1 MPESRT
7 SEMWERARAR
17 VGTTIKGKYRIEE
30 VIGVGGMASVYRA
43 THRNQA
49 KFAIKVLFPELSF
62 REDIRNRFLREGYAA
77 NTVDHPGVVL
87 VVDDDVAED
96 GAAFLVMELLR
107 GRAVE
112 AVCAEHQRLPVL
124 AAVAILD
131 QLLDVLDAAHRKG
144 IIHRDIKPA
153 NLFLTDDGTVKVL
166 DFGIAR
172 VKDAM
177 ASNAQGTSTG
187 VLLGTPA
194 FMAPEQARAISSEI
208 DSQTDV
214 WAAGATLFTMIAG
227 KLVHEGESAAMLL
240 IKTATEPARSL
251 SSVIDAPAAI
261 AAVVDRALMF
271 DKRARWPSALAA
283 RDALRAACQATFGV
297 LPSREVLRELM
308 VTSKPARFVEQQT
321 VAVATAPYHP
331 PLVGGT
337 TAQPVSNR
345 GVAAVQPSRKR
356 RLPLWPIAIA
366 VAATGGIAFG
376 VRGRFMKNIPPSVV
390 VANASPSIAPL
401 QVTSAPSESAET
413 RPMLSVATS
422 VETSTSVA
430 STSVAS
436 TSSALPTTT
445 PSKFVTPVVVARAAP
460 SASASASAETT
471 PARPFDRASAVT
483 AFKRAA
489 AGVGGCR
496 SSDAPNVIP
505 SFPVDVTVTFA
516 PAGNA
521 TSIDVAPPVGGT
533 TLGQCVVRALRFVS
547 VPPFDGPP
555 VNVSKRFAFE

>member
-1 MPESRT
+1 
-7 SEMWERARAR
+7 
-17 VGTTIKGKYRIEE
+17 
-30 VIGVGGMASVYRA
+30 MASVYRA

-49 KFAIKVLFPELSF
+49 KFAIKMLFPELSF
-62 REDIRNRFLREGYAA
+62 REDIRSRFLREGYAA
-77 NTVDHPGVVL
+77 NSVDHPGVVL

-112 AVCAEHQRLPVL
+112 TVCAEHRRRLPIL
-124 AAVAILD
+124 AAVAIAD
-131 QLLDVLDAAHRKG
+131 QLLDVLEAAHRKG

-153 NLFLTDDGTVKVL
+153 NLFLTEEGAVKVL

-208 DSQTDV
+208 DAPTDV
-214 WAAGATLFTMIAG
+214 WAAGATLFTLISG
-227 KLVHEGESAAMLL
+227 ELVHAGESAAMLL

-251 SSVIDAPAAI
+251 SSVIDVPAPI

-271 DKRARWPSALAA
+271 DKRARWPSAAAA
-283 RDALRAACQATFGV
+283 REALRAACRTTFGT
-297 LPSREVLRELM
+297 LPSRDVLRELM
-308 VTSKPARFVEQQT
+308 VTGKAPSFVQQHT

-345 GVAAVQPSRKR
+345 GVVSSQPIPKR
-356 RLPLWPIAIA
+356 RVPLWPIVFAVVALGAI
-366 VAATGGIAFG
+366 VIAFG
-376 VRGRFMKNIPPSVV
+376 VRARFKTSTHVV
-390 VANASPSIAPL
+390 VDKPAPSLAPPMQPTSATSESTDTHPMPTVASIEASPSSAASATAP
-401 QVTSAPSESAET
+401 
-413 RPMLSVATS
+413 
-422 VETSTSVA
+422 A
-430 STSVAS
+430 SKTA
-436 TSSALPTTT
+436 
-445 PSKFVTPVVVARAAP
+445 VTPIVAKAAP
-460 SASASASAETT
+460 SASASASASVE
-471 PARPFDRASAVT
+471 ALGRPFDRDAAVT
-483 AFKRAA
+483 AFKRSA
-489 AGVGGCR
+489 AGVGACR
-496 SSDAPNVIP
+496 SPDAPNVIP
-505 SFPVDVTVTFA
+505 RLPVEVKITFA

-521 TSIDVAPPVGGT
+521 STIDVAPPLGGT
-533 TLGQCVVRALRFVS
+533 PLGQCVVRALHSVS

-555 VNVSKRFAFE
+555 VTVGKRFTFE